1 MTRLLILLAAFWL
14 SLPAASHRASDADLQ
29 LQVQEG
35 GYSAVLQVSLVD
47 LDLALRLD
55 DNLDQQL
62 TWGELRRARAKIQG
76 YLQDRLLGFRGGKP
90 CELRLTELKLSDRL
104 GEPHAWL
111 ELLGNCGAARGPL
124 RLDYQLLFDLDSDHR
139 GLVSINDQGE
149 QSSAVLSPRA
159 SVISQS
165 GDHGSGDGWTT
176 ARSFFAS
183 GVHHIWIGA
192 DHLAF
197 ILILML
203 PCVLWRRDGQ
213 WQAADSA
220 RGALA
225 RAAWIV
231 TAFTLAHSLTLAA
244 ATLGWV
250 SLPIKAVEIAIAAS
264 VLLAALNN
272 IWPVVQRR
280 HARLAFAFGLLH
292 GFGFAAVLGASN
304 LDGAAA
310 VLPLFSFNLGVEAGQ
325 LVVLAVCLPL
335 LLLLRGWR
343 HYPGL
348 VHRTLSLAVAAVSIW
363 WIWERI

>member
-1 MTRLLILLAAFWL
+1 M
-14 SLPAASHRASDADLQ
+14 
-29 LQVQEG
+29 
-35 GYSAVLQVSLVD
+35 
-47 LDLALRLD
+47 
-55 DNLDQQL
+55 
-62 TWGELRRARAKIQG
+62 
-76 YLQDRLLGFRGGKP
+76 
-90 CELRLTELKLSDRL
+90 
-104 GEPHAWL
+104 
-111 ELLGNCGAARGPL
+111 
-124 RLDYQLLFDLDSDHR
+124 
-139 GLVSINDQGE
+139 
-149 QSSAVLSPRA
+149 LSPRA

-325 LVVLAVCLPL
+325 LVVLALCLPL

-348 VHRTLSLAVAAVSIW
+348 VHRTLSLAVAVVSIW